1 MLRGW
6 LKHLTLFIFL
16 VSILLIVYLQFN
28 SGQSIDNLIHLNA
41 RLLNELKT
49 QTELQKLE
57 TGVVSVESNIRG
69 AVIADR
75 LDHIKNLENH
85 IREIRKSVN
94 RIDIYFNDPSTDSIV
109 KRLDTLV
116 ERKLRHNYNIL
127 SLVYSNNKDSAESL
141 VNTYRGKLLTDSI
154 VKNINLLDSTRQVLV
169 SSITANIG
177 RNGRNARIRGMFLAV
192 LAGISSMLAFW
203 YIIAISRRRQKLIG
217 ILDASEKKV
226 KEAALVKEQFLANMS
241 HEIRTPMNAIIGFTN
256 LLEKS
261 HLDNLQKEHVEHI
274 QSSGKSLLAIVNDI
288 LDLSKIEA
296 GMLRVE
302 EEPFNLSSLLQSM
315 EIMFSKKA
323 QQKNIDLVINK
334 SEDTPVTL
342 TGDAMRLNQVLINL
356 LGNAIKF
363 TTEGAVSLQVS
374 VIKRSEKKIRLRFTV
389 SDTGIGI
396 SPKEQ
401 GSIFERFRQAEP
413 STTRRFGGTG
423 LGLSIVKQL
432 VQLLDGSISVQ
443 SEKNKGSIFSV
454 ELPFGLA
461 VETDRLPG
469 IEINS
474 EIQNPVTIINA
485 KILVAEDNPVN
496 QALISH
502 LLQLRQVDFLIVHNG
517 MQAVEEMKNVAYDLV
532 LMDMQM
538 PEMDGYTATKLIRN
552 KLNSTVPII
561 AMTANAMPG
570 EREKCISYGMN
581 DYISKPI
588 NEAELFKTISLF
600 TANSKTNFVDL
611 QYLKELSN
619 GDLEFEKKM
628 IAQFLAQAPQDL
640 SALQT
645 AITSGNADQIK
656 FLSHSLKSSVG
667 YVGLSEKIYPLL
679 ENLEI
684 NATLLP
690 TEKLMEKFEAIEK
703 ICKGAIEEIGEQ

>member
-57 TGVVSVESNIRG
+57 TDVVSVESNIRG
-69 AVIADR
+69 AVIAER
-75 LDHIKNLENH
+75 LDHIKNLESH

-116 ERKLRHNYNIL
+116 EKKIRHNYNIL
-127 SLVYSNNKDSAESL
+127 NLVYSNNKDSAESL

-154 VKNINLLDSTRQVLV
+154 VKNINLLDSTRQLLV
-169 SSITANIG
+169 TSITANIG

-203 YIIAISRRRQKLIG
+203 YIIAISRRQQKLIRT
-217 ILDASEKKV
+217 LDASEKKV

-261 HLDNLQKEHVEHI
+261 QLNKLQNEQVAHI

-323 QQKNIDLVINK
+323 QQKKIELIIK
-334 SEDTPVTL
+334 TSPEIPATL

-363 TTEGAVSLQVS
+363 TTEGAVSLQVNI
-374 VIKRSEKKIRLRFTV
+374 VERSAHRIRLQFTV

-401 GSIFERFRQAEP
+401 AFIFERFRQAEA

-432 VQLLDGSISVQ
+432 VELLDGSIFVQ
-443 SEKNKGSIFSV
+443 SEKNKGSSFSV
-454 ELPFGLA
+454 ELPFGIPG
-461 VETDRLPG
+461 ETNRLPG
-469 IEINS
+469 IKTGSKIE
-474 EIQNPVTIINA
+474 NPIAGVNA
-485 KILVAEDNPVN
+485 KILVAEDNLVN
-496 QALISH
+496 KALISH
-502 LLQLRQVDFLIVHNG
+502 LLQLHQVKFTVVHNG
-517 MQAVEEMKNVAYDLV
+517 KEAVEAIRNAEYDLV

-538 PEMDGYTATKLIRN
+538 PEMDGYSATKMIRN
-552 KLNSTVPII
+552 ELNSKIPII

-570 EREKCISYGMN
+570 EREKCISFGMN

-588 NEAELFKTISLF
+588 NETELFRIINFF
-600 TANSKTNFVDL
+600 TANAKTNFVDL

-619 GDLEFEKKM
+619 GDLEFEQKI
-628 IAQFLAQAPQDL
+628 IAQFLIQAPEEL

-645 AITSGNADQIK
+645 AIINGNTDQIK

-667 YVGLSEKIYPLL
+667 YVGLSEKLCPLL
-679 ENLEI
+679 DDLEI
-684 NATLLP
+684 SATLLP
-690 TEKLMEKFEAIEK
+690 AKKLMEKYLAVEN
-703 ICKGAIEEIGEQ
+703 ICKQAIEEFSEQ

>member
-517 MQAVEEMKNVAYDLV
+517 MQAVEEMKNAAYDLV